1 MGYQKVTDP
10 GRRGGGLPSLVG
22 GTGGA
27 RAFNVMP
34 ASVTAA
40 DPTRSLWQVPGS
52 GVLPDS
58 GALNAK
64 NQGSCYSS
72 SKVTLTR
79 ASTVAVPASMGA
91 SLAAISIGAG
101 EAYRATG
108 VHCSSLMVSTLPSLA
123 PAASA

>member
-1 MGYQKVTDP
+1 LRLRRSTAREQRQPNSRRGQNPQNLAHSQRSDALYATHPKETKPDGLP
-10 GRRGGGLPSLVG
+10 EGHGSGRRGGGLPSLVG

-64 NQGSCYSS
+64 NQGSA
-72 SKVTLTR
+72 T
-79 ASTVAVPASMGA
+79 PA
-91 SLAAISIGAG
+91 
-101 EAYRATG
+101 RR
-108 VHCSSLMVSTLPSLA
+108 
-123 PAASA
+123 